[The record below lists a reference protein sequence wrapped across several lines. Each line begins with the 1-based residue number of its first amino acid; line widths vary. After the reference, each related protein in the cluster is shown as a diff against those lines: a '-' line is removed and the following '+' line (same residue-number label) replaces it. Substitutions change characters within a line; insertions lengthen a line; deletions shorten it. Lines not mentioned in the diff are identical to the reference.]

1 MLKKRMDPKKQFSKW
16 LARFGAWVWGLYL
29 LVVAFLIYSRPEA
42 AMACVW
48 LVVIVTANKM
58 IDTLAYTDNSK
69 TEKILLTVLDKAKV
83 DLQLKGIG
91 STSAGSKQNG
101 DDDDEEDSVTNDED
115 SEGDGNG

>member
-29 LVVAFLIYSRPEA
+29 LIVAFLIYSRPEA

-69 TEKILLTVLDKAKV
+69 TEKILLSALDKAKV
-83 DLQLKGIG
+83 ELQLKGIG
-91 STSAGSKQNG
+91 STSAGSKPNG
-101 DDDDEEDSVTNDED
+101 DDSDEEGSVSEEDEG
-115 SEGDGNG
+115 EGGNG